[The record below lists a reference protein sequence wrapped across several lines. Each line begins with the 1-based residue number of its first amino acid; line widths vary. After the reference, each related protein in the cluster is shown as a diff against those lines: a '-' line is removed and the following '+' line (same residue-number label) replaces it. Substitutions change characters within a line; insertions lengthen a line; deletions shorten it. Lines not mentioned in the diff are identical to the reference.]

1 MSIKRYID
9 KDDIMLG
16 TMVEWQR
23 GQYRIE
29 SGEVIDYL
37 VTGVRLY
44 YIVQPDDVYQNLA
57 LVKADDVRPYI
68 WI

>member
-1 MSIKRYID
+1 MSTKRYID

-23 GQYRIE
+23 GQHRVE

>member
-23 GQYRIE
+23 GQYEIE
-29 SGEVIDYL
+29 LGEII
-37 VTGVRLY
+37 G
-44 YIVQPDDVYQNLA
+44 I
-57 LVKADDVRPYI
+57 
-68 WI
+68 

>member
-23 GQYRIE
+23 SQHGIE
-29 SGEVIDYL
+29 SGEIIDYL
-37 VTGVRLY
+37 ITGVRLY
-44 YIVQPDDVYQNLA
+44 YIVQPDDIYQNLV

>member
-44 YIVQPDDVYQNLA
+44 YIVQPDDIYQNLV

>member
-16 TMVEWQR
+16 TMVEWQKD
-23 GQYRIE
+23 QYGIE

-44 YIVQPDDVYQNLA
+44 YIVQPDDIYQNLV